1 MRGMSGRRSRRCDL
15 KELFIITNSGSEP
28 VMRVRGLLRSL
39 NYDGRLG
46 LILAGSC
53 VLLLLASLTGE
64 PGRLLLRYDRAALAA
79 GQWWRLVTAHVVHL
93 DVRHALL
100 NDLEVHHVRSEEHT
114 SELQSQSNL
123 VCRLLLEKKKK
134 RQRPNY
140 DDSDQS
146 CPRKL
151 PDHRIRSVVVQL
163 CGASSHPGDGVVVCD
178 AAVTSPIPVS
188 LVNE

>member
-53 VLLLLASLTGE
+53 GLLRLASLTGE

-100 NDLEVHHVRSEEHT
+100 NDIGLA
-114 SELQSQSNL
+114 L
-123 VCRLLLEKKKK
+123 VWALFARDYSL
-134 RQRPNY
+134 RQW
-140 DDSDQS
+140 
-146 CPRKL
+146 
-151 PDHRIRSVVVQL
+151 
-163 CGASSHPGDGVVVCD
+163 
-178 AAVTSPIPVS
+178 AAVVLGAVVALDAGLWLCDSPFEWYVCSSEALHGLMEDGALAHMRRLELAGDILTVA
-188 LVNE
+188 

>member
-1 MRGMSGRRSRRCDL
+1 MCLMRGMSGRRSRRCDL

-79 GQWWRLVTAHVVHL
+79 GQWWRLVT
-93 DVRHALL
+93 
-100 NDLEVHHVRSEEHT
+100 RSEERR
-114 SELQSQSNL
+114 
-123 VCRLLLEKKKK
+123 VGK
-134 RQRPNY
+134 
-140 DDSDQS
+140 
-146 CPRKL
+146 
-151 PDHRIRSVVVQL
+151 
-163 CGASSHPGDGVVVCD
+163 GA
-178 AAVTSPIPVS
+178 
-188 LVNE
+188 